1 MPVKR
6 VSPVNQAI
14 THVQDWADEKLR
26 HLCGRMTPEIRLA
39 VILLMLLFFG
49 GLSIYFTVS
58 SIYRIGKED
67 GETIRI
73 EHIRQLQLQGKD
85 STNIFNQSDNGRK
98 RSKEWSSRT
107 GNGQEERT
115 WKTGKGENHNSST
128 FYEEAKDLKHT
139 IEKLELE
146 LKLEKVEKEKA
157 ILETAFWKEKFEKR

>member
-67 GETIRI
+67 GEILRI
-73 EHIRQLQLQGKD
+73 EHIRQLKLQGKD

-98 RSKEWSSRT
+98 RS
-107 GNGQEERT
+107 EE
-115 WKTGKGENHNSST
+115 
-128 FYEEAKDLKHT
+128 
-139 IEKLELE
+139 
-146 LKLEKVEKEKA
+146 
-157 ILETAFWKEKFEKR
+157 